1 MPQCVRVY
9 TRITCFSILV
19 SNTFLHDCT
28 WTGGHWM
35 EKEKMQPFVSL
46 SGFWKRERRGRRKK
60 LSPLF
65 ADVEP
70 ETNKICPLPDGK
82 TSIYGSAMLNIHY
95 PDWLHDMSHLGE
107 VQCKLMNASDQ
118 VILAPVPLP
127 YSALRTKFQLT
138 HTHAQTRG
146 LVLCSFF
153 SFASYR
159 PCHSYRILKWL
170 LAFLARFSTV
180 N

>member
-1 MPQCVRVY
+1 MEWWPLDGERENATIRFIVR
-9 TRITCFSILV
+9 ILEE
-19 SNTFLHDCT
+19 S
-28 WTGGHWM
+28 
-35 EKEKMQPFVSL
+35 
-46 SGFWKRERRGRRKK
+46 ERRSRRKKK
-60 LSPLF
+60 LSPLS

-118 VILAPVPLP
+118 VILAPVPLS

-138 HTHAQTRG
+138 HTHTRTNKRS
-146 LVLCSFF
+146 VLCSFF

-170 LAFLARFSTV
+170 LAFLARFGTV
-180 N
+180 NEARSVLEENSTICYRFKK